1 MLPLWASALIATLI
15 VQTVS
20 SFASTAIP
28 LLGPPLMARAGLPPE
43 SIGFVSALLS
53 GGICWFLACGG
64 PMLGHFG
71 AIRTLQIGLA
81 CMALGL
87 LMLSQPL
94 GLASL
99 LGALAIGFGTGPNT
113 PAGSQILIRAAPPR
127 HRTLIFSIKQ
137 AGVPLGGALAGLAM
151 APLVVSQGLSAALWI
166 VVGIVL
172 AAILVAQ
179 PFRRLLDS
187 DRGAGR
193 PGWGRALFA
202 PAALLR
208 SVRILRAHPS
218 LPLLTALGASFSVMQ
233 ACLMAFTAT
242 YMVAAHGA
250 SLAEAGRIVAVMQG
264 ASMLGRVVLGWAAD
278 RMGNALHH
286 LVVQSVLSA
295 LAVALLLAA
304 GGAGPWALYGC
315 AALVGFTAIGW
326 NGVHIA
332 ELARVAPTALVSDV
346 TSAASLFG
354 FIGSICGP
362 LAFTALVGWSGS
374 YTVAFLAAAGQLAAF
389 GLLSALLLR
398 RSARPAPAVTPPA
411 PGKPSDAPGRPP
423 SAPAAAVPAAAPSR
437 AAAERRIAAR
447 RAARRAPP
455 VPPPPRR

>member
-1 MLPLWASALIATLI
+1 MLPLWASALVATLI

-20 SFASTAIP
+20 SFASIAIP
-28 LLGPPLMARAGLPPE
+28 LLGPPLMARAGLSPE

-53 GGICWFLACGG
+53 AGICWFLACGG

-87 LMLSQPL
+87 FLLSQPL
-94 GLASL
+94 GLVSL

-137 AGVPLGGALAGLAM
+137 AGVPLGGALAGLSI
-151 APLVVSQGLSAALWI
+151 APLAVSLGLSATLWTVI
-166 VVGIVL
+166 AVVL
-172 AAILVAQ
+172 ATTLVAQ

-187 DRGAGR
+187 GRGAGR

-208 SVRILRAHPS
+208 SVRILAAHPA

-233 ACLMAFTAT
+233 ACLMAFIAT
-242 YMVAAHGA
+242 YMVTDHHA

-264 ASMLGRVVLGWAAD
+264 ASMVGRVMLGWIAD
-278 RMGNALHH
+278 RMGNALRH
-286 LVVQSVLSA
+286 LVLQAVISA
-295 LAVALLLAA
+295 LAVALLITA
-304 GGAGPWALYGC
+304 GGAGTWALHGC

-332 ELARVAPTALVSDV
+332 ELARVAPSALVSDV

-354 FIGSICGP
+354 FLGSICGP
-362 LAFTALVGWSGS
+362 LAFAALVGWSGS
-374 YTVAFLAAAGQLAAF
+374 YAVAFLAAAGQLAAF
-389 GLLSALLLR
+389 GLASALFLR
-398 RSARPAPAVTPPA
+398 RMPALEKPA
-411 PGKPSDAPGRPP
+411 
-423 SAPAAAVPAAAPSR
+423 
-437 AAAERRIAAR
+437 E
-447 RAARRAPP
+447 
-455 VPPPPRR
+455 